1 MTSQSLSQITKRVST
16 IAAGAV
22 ASTLVAGMFAPSASA
37 NPLAFESEIDTG
49 FGCLEECLNTP
60 IAGFI
65 QSVTALG
72 WADAETGATQ
82 YSRLFLDSLETRN
95 TYTNGTETVEF
106 ANGDRGTNTQG
117 YWFRP
122 VAPAEEAG
130 QLEVGIFE
138 FVFTKTLD
146 KLTIDFFD
154 SERQNQTGV
163 LAVNGSTS
171 QKRLLNDAAG
181 DARGDSTMNT
191 LEFFNVNSIVLK
203 LGMDYATS
211 SGDGVNF
218 RMREFNQVIE
228 DVPEPSSILGLG
240 LLAGMSALGLRKR
253 QAK

>member
-1 MTSQSLSQITKRVST
+1 MKSQSLSQITKRVST
-16 IAAGAV
+16 VAAGV
-22 ASTLVAGMFAPSASA
+22 ATSALVAGMFAPSASA
-37 NPLAFESEIDTG
+37 NPFAYEGEFDTG
-49 FGCLEECLNTP
+49 FGCLEECHTMP
-60 IAGFI
+60 VGFI
-65 QSVTALG
+65 DSVTALP
-72 WADAETGATQ
+72 WEDAETGEVQ
-82 YSRLFLDSLETRN
+82 LSRLFLDTLETRN
-95 TYTNGTETVEF
+95 TYTNGTDTVEF
-106 ANGDRGTNTQG
+106 ANGDRGTNHEG

-122 VAPAEEAG
+122 VAPAEEG
-130 QLEVGIFE
+130 GMLEVGTFE

-163 LAVNGSTS
+163 LSVNGDSS

-191 LEFFNVNSIVLK
+191 LEFFDVNSITLK
-203 LGMDYATS
+203 LGMDYANS

-240 LLAGMSALGLRKR
+240 LLAGMTAFGLRKR